1 MSIFNRRNA
10 MIGWAAWSVGKQAM
24 RLKAKGVVPSRG
36 RSGGSDSS
44 KRAVKVGVA
53 LAAAAG
59 AVGFWRAK
67 HRDSTDRDSFA
78 AEDLGGDGDV
88 PAGE

>member
-1 MSIFNRRNA
+1 MTIFNRRNA

-24 RLKAKGVVPSRG
+24 RLKAKGVVPSKG
-36 RSGGSDSS
+36 GGSGSG

-59 AVGFWRAK
+59 AVAFWRAQ
-67 HRDSTDRDSFA
+67 HRDSTDHDS
-78 AEDLGGDGDV
+78 L
-88 PAGE
+88 AGEELDAPLD

>member
-1 MSIFNRRNA
+1 MTIFNRRNA

-36 RSGGSDSS
+36 GSGGSGSG

-59 AVGFWRAK
+59 AVAFWRAR
-67 HRDSTDRDSFA
+67 HRDSTDHDSLA
-78 AEDLGGDGDV
+78 SEEIGTS
-88 PAGE
+88 EE